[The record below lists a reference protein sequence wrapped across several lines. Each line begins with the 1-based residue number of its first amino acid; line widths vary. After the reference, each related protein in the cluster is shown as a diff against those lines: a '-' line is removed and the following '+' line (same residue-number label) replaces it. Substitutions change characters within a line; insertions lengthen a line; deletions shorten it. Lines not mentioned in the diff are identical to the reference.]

1 MKKYNVSVELK
12 GAFAATIN
20 AESPQDAEAKASAM
34 FMNASKSVLRQDNR
48 DAKGTL
54 RMDPVEPFSA
64 KAAESVNLP
73 KIDWAGVKNMLTI
86 IEGEFS
92 AHPEERHVLAVLT
105 AAVKTVATYV
115 EDPLFQRLLA
125 QSLVEQ
131 QNRTD

>member
-1 MKKYNVSVELK
+1 MSVELK
-12 GAFAATIN
+12 GSFNATID
-20 AESPQDAEAKASAM
+20 ADSPQDAEAIASAM
-34 FMNASKSVLRQDNR
+34 FILASKSVLRQDNR
-48 DAKGTL
+48 SAKGTL
-54 RMDPVEPFSA
+54 RLDPVEPFSA
-64 KAAESVNLP
+64 RAAEAVSLP
-73 KIDWAGVKNMLTI
+73 KVDWVGVKNMLAI

-115 EDPLFQRLLA
+115 EDPLFQRFLA